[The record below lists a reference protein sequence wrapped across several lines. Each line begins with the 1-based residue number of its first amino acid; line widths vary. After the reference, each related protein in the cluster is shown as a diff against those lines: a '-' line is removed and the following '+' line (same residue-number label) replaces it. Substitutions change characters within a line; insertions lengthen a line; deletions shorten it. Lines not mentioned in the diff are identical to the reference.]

1 MTESHGVQAA
11 TEAGTVAPIGSGGN
25 RLPWAATPER
35 VRRTI
40 EERLGSTV
48 LRAQSQVGGF
58 SPGLAA
64 RLLLADGRRFFVKA
78 VAAERNPLSP
88 DMFRREARIA
98 AALPE
103 AAPVPRLLWTYDD
116 GDWVA
121 LLFTDIEGRTPA
133 EPWLRPELDR
143 VLGALPGLWELLTP
157 SPVVVPTV
165 LENWGED
172 FGEWRRLA
180 GQAGAAS
187 SVAAADPWA
196 ARNLDRL
203 AELADRWPTALHG
216 ETLIHGDLRADNILL
231 RLAGGVAFVDWP
243 GALIGP
249 PWVDLVFM
257 LPSVAMHGIDPEEV
271 FLCSAVGRGADA
283 DLVTSLLAGV
293 CAYFIPRSLLPPP
306 PGLPRVRE
314 FQLAQG
320 RAALGWLRRRLG

>member
-1 MTESHGVQAA
+1 M
-11 TEAGTVAPIGSGGN
+11 AGTVAPVGSGGN
-25 RLPWAATPER
+25 RLSWAATPKR
-35 VRRTI
+35 VRRAI

-48 LRAQSQVGGF
+48 VMAQTQAGGF

-64 RLLLADGRRFFVKA
+64 RLLLADGRRFFAKA

-88 DMFRREARIA
+88 EMFRREARISE
-98 AALPE
+98 ALPE

-121 LLFTDIEGRTPA
+121 LLFSDIEGRTPA
-133 EPWLRPELDR
+133 EPWLRAELDR
-143 VLGALPGLWELLTP
+143 VLGALPRLWELLTP
-157 SPVVVPTV
+157 SPVAAPTV
-165 LENWGED
+165 FENWGED

-180 GQAGAAS
+180 GRSGAAS
-187 SVAAADPWA
+187 SLAAADSWA
-196 ARNLDRL
+196 ARNLDKL
-203 AELADRWPTALHG
+203 AELADRWPTSLHG

-231 RLAGGVAFVDWP
+231 TSEGGVVFVDWP

-271 FLCSAVGRGADA
+271 FLSSAVGRVADA

-293 CAYFIPRSLLPPP
+293 CAYFIPRSLLPAP
-306 PGLPRVRE
+306 PGLPTIRE
-314 FQLAQG
+314 FQRAQG
-320 RAALGWLRRRLG
+320 RAALGWLRRRLR